1 MSVLWQKRTHGV
13 PRRRRQWERTVA
25 IAIVALTLVVTLLI
39 LAYLTLVASNVRLA
53 RQIWEVGEAVMT
65 QERVNEALRVEI
77 ARQSAIPRLQERSL
91 ALGFVPAEKVDFVR
105 LDEEGGER

>member
-13 PRRRRQWERTVA
+13 PRRMRQWERTVA
-25 IAIVALTLVVTLLI
+25 IAIVVLTLAITLLI

-53 RQIWEVGEAVMT
+53 RQIWGVGEAVMT
-65 QERVNEALRVEI
+65 QERINEALRVEI

-91 ALGFVPAEKVDFVR
+91 ELGFVPAEEVDFVR